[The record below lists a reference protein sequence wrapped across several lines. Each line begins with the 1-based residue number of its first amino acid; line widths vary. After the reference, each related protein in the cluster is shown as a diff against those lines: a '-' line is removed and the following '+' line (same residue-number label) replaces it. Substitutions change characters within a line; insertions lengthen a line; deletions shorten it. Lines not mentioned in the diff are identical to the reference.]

1 MGLWYPPGT
10 EGCPRRPRGV
20 AWQEGMQLEPASVR
34 RALPYILAVFG
45 ALTLVGLVLRMLTG
59 GH

>member
-1 MGLWYPPGT
+1 M
-10 EGCPRRPRGV
+10 

>member
-1 MGLWYPPGT
+1 MNLCPG
-10 EGCPRRPRGV
+10 GHRGDAPGPRGA